1 MATGTGTTITCT
13 CGSHGFIVVDD
24 VTGEPVD
31 LKALYATVQRPINP
45 RDLKSHNPPDFSN
58 LRTVCANPKCRKPL

>member
-1 MATGTGTTITCT
+1 MATGTTVTCT
-13 CGSHGFIVVDD
+13 CGSHGFIVVNAI
-24 VTGEPVD
+24 TGEPVD

-58 LRTVCANPKCRKPL
+58 LRTVCANPSCRKPL